1 MHIVAVEHAEAI
13 FGSSEIHRIC
23 CRNTCWFLMIRNRHG
38 EPRAYAALLRSNTSL
53 KRNCSVVYVC
63 VYLFKYIV
71 YK

>member
-53 KRNCSVVYVC
+53 
-63 VYLFKYIV
+63 
-71 YK
+71 